1 MTSQPLRVLILEEHA
16 FQRAVVVSQFK
27 RLGHA
32 VIEATHAIEALA
44 LLEGVG
50 GVDVVLCDLSM
61 SGMDGLEF
69 LQHAAQR
76 GWLHGVIFSGHQPPG
91 ISQTLQQFTHLLG
104 VRLLGHVEKLA
115 PLNQLEAAVHRHQP
129 AGEVVPAVSP
139 ALPSFTQAQVCEA
152 LAAGQLHAYYQP
164 KFCLWTHEMIGVE
177 VLSRWQHPLYGLL
190 PAMAFM
196 PVLERCGLLDELLF
210 AQMHQA
216 LTLQQHLRAS
226 GMALNLAFN
235 LHAKQL
241 AQGGL
246 SLQIKDVMA
255 PFKAP
260 RSSVTFEL
268 TEGGMLEASASS
280 LACLMRLRMLGCN
293 LSLDDFGAGFSS
305 LQRLCQLPF
314 NEIKLDAEFVRG
326 MTADPRCR
334 AVIHSALALG
344 DSLGMTVV
352 VEGIETEEQQ
362 RQLLAMGCRVGQGY
376 VYAPAMSGE
385 QLLWRLQN
393 VA

>member
-1 MTSQPLRVLILEEHA
+1 MSQPLRIMILGDHA
-16 FQRAVVVSQFK
+16 SQRAIVVSLFR

-32 VIEATHAIEALA
+32 ALEATHAIEALA
-44 LLEGVG
+44 ILESVG

-61 SGMDGLEF
+61 SDMDGLEF

-76 GWLHGVIFSGHQPPG
+76 GWLHGVIVSGHQPPG
-91 ISQTLQQFTHLLG
+91 INQALQQFTRLLG
-104 VRLLGHVEKLA
+104 VRLLGHVDK
-115 PLNQLEAAVHRHQP
+115 PTTLNQLEGLLHRHLRDGGIAP
-129 AGEVVPAVSP
+129 EVSP
-139 ALPSFTQAQVCEA
+139 ALPLFTPTQVCEA

-164 KFCLWTHEMIGVE
+164 KFSLWTQEMVGVE

-196 PVLERCGLLDELLF
+196 PVLERSGMLDDLLF

-216 LTLQQHLRAS
+216 LTLQQHVRAS
-226 GMALNLAFN
+226 DMALNLAFN
-235 LHAKQL
+235 LHAQQL

-246 SLQIKDVMA
+246 SRKIEDVMA
-255 PFKAP
+255 TFKVPHA
-260 RSSVTFEL
+260 SVTFEL
-268 TEGGMLEASASS
+268 TESGLLDASASS
-280 LACLMRLRMLGCN
+280 LACLMRLRLLGCN
-293 LSLDDFGAGFSS
+293 LSLDDFGAGYSS

-334 AVIHSALALG
+334 AVIHSTLALG

-352 VEGIETEEQQ
+352 VEGIETREQQ

-376 VYAPAMSGE
+376 VYARAMSGE

>member
-16 FQRAVVVSQFK
+16 SQRAIVVSQFK
-27 RLGHA
+27 QLGHA

-44 LLEGVG
+44 LLESVG

-76 GWLHGVIFSGHQPPG
+76 GWLYGVIVSGHQPPG
-91 ISQTLQQFTHLLG
+91 ISQALQQFTRLLG
-104 VRLLGHVEKLA
+104 VRLLGHVDKLA
-115 PLNQLEAAVHRHQP
+115 TLNQLEEMVHRHQS
-129 AGEVVPAVSP
+129 AEEIVPAVSP
-139 ALPSFTQAQVCEA
+139 ALPLFTQTQVCDA

-164 KFCLWTHEMIGVE
+164 KFSLWTNEMTGVE
-177 VLSRWQHPLYGLL
+177 VLSRWQHPLYGLI

-196 PVLERCGLLDELLF
+196 PVLERCGRLDELLF

-216 LTLQQHLRAS
+216 LTLQQHVRAS

-235 LHAKQL
+235 LHAQQL
-241 AQGGL
+241 AQDVL

-268 TEGGMLEASASS
+268 TESGMLEASASS

-334 AVIHSALALG
+334 AVIHSTLAMG
-344 DSLGMTVV
+344 DRLGMTVV
-352 VEGIETEEQQ
+352 VEGIETQEQQ

-376 VYAPAMSGE
+376 VYAQAMSGE

>member
-16 FQRAVVVSQFK
+16 FQRAVAVSQFK
-27 RLGHA
+27 RLGHT

-44 LLEGVG
+44 LLESVD

-76 GWLHGVIFSGHQPPG
+76 GWLQGVIVSGHQPPG
-91 ISQTLQQFTHLLG
+91 INHALQHFTHLLG
-104 VRLLGHVEKLA
+104 VRLLGHVDKLA
-115 PLNQLEAAVHRHQP
+115 SLNQLEAVVHRHQP
-129 AGEVVPAVSP
+129 VEEIVPAVSP
-139 ALPSFTQAQVCEA
+139 ALPLFTQTQVCDA

-196 PVLERCGLLDELLF
+196 PVLERCGLLDSLLF

-216 LTLQQHLRAS
+216 LTLQQHVRAS
-226 GMALNLAFN
+226 GMVLNLAFN
-235 LHAKQL
+235 LHANQL
-241 AQGGL
+241 AQDGL
-246 SLQIKDVMA
+246 SLQIKGVMA
-255 PFKAP
+255 PFKVP

-268 TEGGMLEASASS
+268 TESGMLEASASS

-334 AVIHSALALG
+334 AVIHSTLALG
-344 DSLGMTVV
+344 DNLGMTVV
-352 VEGIETEEQQ
+352 VEGIETQEQQ

-376 VYAPAMSGE
+376 VYAPAMSAE

>member
-1 MTSQPLRVLILEEHA
+1 MMSQPLRVLILEEHA
-16 FQRAVVVSQFK
+16 SARAVVVSQFE

-44 LLEGVG
+44 LLESVG

-61 SGMDGLEF
+61 TGMDGLEF

-76 GWLHGVIFSGHQPPG
+76 GWLHGVIVSGHPPPG
-91 ISQTLQQFTHLLG
+91 INQALQQFTRLLG
-104 VRLLGHVEKLA
+104 VRLLGHVDKLA
-115 PLNQLEAAVHRHQP
+115 TLNQLEEVVHRHQP
-129 AGEVVPAVSP
+129 VGDVAPAISP
-139 ALPSFTQAQVCEA
+139 ELPLFTQTQVCDA

-164 KFCLWTHEMIGVE
+164 KFSLWTNAMTGVE

-196 PVLERCGLLDELLF
+196 PVLERGGLLDDLLF

-216 LTLQQHLRAS
+216 LTLQQHVRAS

-235 LHAKQL
+235 LHAQQL
-241 AQGGL
+241 AQGEL
-246 SLQIKDVMA
+246 SRKIEDVMA
-255 PFKAP
+255 PFQAP

-268 TEGGMLEASASS
+268 TESGLLETSASS
-280 LACLMRLRMLGCN
+280 LACLMRLRLLGCN
-293 LSLDDFGAGFSS
+293 LSLDDFGAGYSS

-334 AVIHSALALG
+334 AVIHSTLALG

-352 VEGIETEEQQ
+352 VEGIETREQQ

-376 VYAPAMSGE
+376 VYAQAMSGE
-385 QLLWRLQN
+385 QLLWRLQT

>member
-32 VIEATHAIEALA
+32 VIEATHATEALA
-44 LLEGVG
+44 LLESVH

-69 LQHAAQR
+69 LQHAAQQ
-76 GWLHGVIFSGHQPPG
+76 GWLHGVIVSGHQPTG
-91 ISQTLQQFTHLLG
+91 ISQALQQFTSLLG
-104 VRLLGHVEKLA
+104 VCLLGHVEKLA
-115 PLNQLEAAVHRHQP
+115 TLNQLEEVLHRHQP
-129 AGEVVPAVSP
+129 VGGIVPAVSP
-139 ALPSFTQAQVCEA
+139 ALPLFTQAQVCDA

-164 KFCLWTHEMIGVE
+164 KFSLWTNEMIGVE

-196 PVLERCGLLDELLF
+196 PVLERCGLLDPLLF

-216 LTLQQHLRAS
+216 LTLQQHVRAS
-226 GMALNLAFN
+226 GMTLNLAFN

-246 SLQIKDVMA
+246 GRKIKDVMA

-268 TEGGMLEASASS
+268 TESGMLEASASS

-326 MTADPRCR
+326 MTTDRRCR
-334 AVIHSALALG
+334 AVIHSTLALG
-344 DSLGMTVV
+344 DSLGMSVV
-352 VEGIETEEQQ
+352 VEGIETQEQQ

>member
-16 FQRAVVVSQFK
+16 SQRAVVVSRFK

-44 LLEGVG
+44 LLESVH

-76 GWLHGVIFSGHQPPG
+76 GWLHGVIVSGHQPTG
-91 ISQTLQQFTHLLG
+91 ISQALQQFTSLLG
-104 VRLLGHVEKLA
+104 VCLLGHVEKLA
-115 PLNQLEAAVHRHQP
+115 TLNQLEEVLHRHQP
-129 AGEVVPAVSP
+129 VGGIVPAVSP
-139 ALPSFTQAQVCEA
+139 ALPLFTQAQVCDA

-164 KFCLWTHEMIGVE
+164 KFSLWTNEMIGVE

-196 PVLERCGLLDELLF
+196 PVLERCGLLDPLLF

-216 LTLQQHLRAS
+216 LTLQQHVRAR
-226 GMALNLAFN
+226 GMTLNLAFN
-235 LHAKQL
+235 LHAQQL

-246 SLQIKDVMA
+246 SLKIKDVMA

-268 TEGGMLEASASS
+268 TESGMLEASASS
-280 LACLMRLRMLGCN
+280 LACLMRLRLLGCN

-326 MTADPRCR
+326 MTADPRCC
-334 AVIHSALALG
+334 AVIHSTLALG
-344 DSLGMTVV
+344 DSLGMSVV
-352 VEGIETEEQQ
+352 VEGIETQEQQ

>member
-27 RLGHA
+27 RLGHT

-76 GWLHGVIFSGHQPPG
+76 GCLHSVIVSGHQPPG
-91 ISQTLQQFTHLLG
+91 INQALQQFTRLLG

-115 PLNQLEAAVHRHQP
+115 PLNQLEAVVHRHQS
-129 AGEVVPAVSP
+129 AGAIVPAVSP
-139 ALPSFTQAQVCEA
+139 ALPLFTQAQVCDA

-164 KFCLWTHEMIGVE
+164 KFSLWTNEMIGVE

-196 PVLERCGLLDELLF
+196 PVLERCGRLDELLF

-216 LTLQQHLRAS
+216 LTLQQHVRAS

-235 LHAKQL
+235 LHAQQL
-241 AQGGL
+241 AQCGL

-268 TEGGMLEASASS
+268 TESGMLEASASS

-334 AVIHSALALG
+334 AVIHSTLALG
-344 DSLGMTVV
+344 DRLGMTVV
-352 VEGIETEEQQ
+352 VEGIETQEQQ

-376 VYAPAMSGE
+376 VYAQAMSGE

>member
-27 RLGHA
+27 RLGHT

-76 GWLHGVIFSGHQPPG
+76 GCLHSVIVSGHQPPG
-91 ISQTLQQFTHLLG
+91 INQALQQFTRLLG

-115 PLNQLEAAVHRHQP
+115 PLNQLEAVVHRHQS
-129 AGEVVPAVSP
+129 AGAIVPAVSP
-139 ALPSFTQAQVCEA
+139 ALPLFTQAQVCDA

-164 KFCLWTHEMIGVE
+164 KFSLWTNEMIGVE

-196 PVLERCGLLDELLF
+196 PVLERCGRLDELLF

-216 LTLQQHLRAS
+216 LTLQQHVRAS

-235 LHAKQL
+235 LHAQQL
-241 AQGGL
+241 AQCGL

-260 RSSVTFEL
+260 RSCVTFEL
-268 TEGGMLEASASS
+268 TESGMLEASASS

-334 AVIHSALALG
+334 AVIHSTLALG
-344 DSLGMTVV
+344 DRLGMTVV
-352 VEGIETEEQQ
+352 VEGIETQEQQ

-376 VYAPAMSGE
+376 VYAQAMSGE